1 MTNIIFL
8 LNKKIKIQL
17 TKITNMTYGFEN
29 NANKQEKTQIN

>member
-17 TKITNMTYGFEN
+17 TKITYMTYGFEN